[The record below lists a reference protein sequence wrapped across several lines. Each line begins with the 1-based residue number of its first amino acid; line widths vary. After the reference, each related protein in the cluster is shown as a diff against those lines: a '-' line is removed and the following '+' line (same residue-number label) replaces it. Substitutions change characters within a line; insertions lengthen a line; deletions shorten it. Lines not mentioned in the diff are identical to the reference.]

1 MEKRKILLFVKTR
14 NSKRHHEI
22 EGYISADSPMLE
34 AKGFFNY
41 FDEEENI
48 HIIPAE
54 NIEYFA
60 LSYSLVEYAEMEG
73 FTDSK
78 ASTNLINNTYTL
90 DTNQDKVMD
99 IEDCFSVAKGTKY
112 IAFDTFGTEV
122 VNRIFVPIS
131 SVKDI
136 TIHDNEEPTRYKASL
151 LFDPTV
157 LLAAAGEGNDHRV
170 LDIFKNL
177 KPTGITEAEVV
188 QLYQAGFYDLTIL
201 PEGIANGLDV
211 YINHSEEI
219 DDNDEGN
226 IIRFHKDA
234 DGFFTAPEG
243 ALEPVDDEYKVPNGD
258 NTLKTHP
265 GFKVLPTL
273 AEGTEMTDEE
283 LVKAIEEQ
291 LEVPS
296 NNVYETIEGD
306 IVDLGTEADNMETC
320 QPEEPDFSENL
331 AETHPD
337 AYAEV
342 QEEFKR
348 DLNRL
353 KAFSKYRLQQEL
365 ANDHL
370 IKANN
375 PNYSSTLL
383 DIEEAYYD
391 ILKSTGTDITKDSHS
406 FKENLV
412 DYIRSM

>member
-14 NSKRHHEI
+14 NSKRNHEI

-112 IAFDTFGTEV
+112 IAFDTFGTEA

-226 IIRFHKDA
+226 IIRFHKGE

-243 ALEPVDDEYKVPNGD
+243 VLEPVKED
-258 NTLKTHP
+258 
-265 GFKVLPTL
+265 
-273 AEGTEMTDEE
+273 TE
-283 LVKAIEEQ
+283 
-291 LEVPS
+291 EVQTPS
-296 NNVYETIEGD
+296 DNVYENIEGD
-306 IVDLGTEADNMETC
+306 VIDLGAEADNMETC
-320 QPEEPDFSENL
+320 QLEEPDFSENL
-331 AETHPD
+331 AESHPE

-342 QEEFKR
+342 QEEFKC

-375 PNYSSTLL
+375 SQYSSTLL

>member
-14 NSKRHHEI
+14 NSKRNHEI

-60 LSYSLVEYAEMEG
+60 LSYSLVEYADMEG
-73 FTDSK
+73 FTNSK

-112 IAFDTFGTEV
+112 IAFDTFGTEA

-226 IIRFHKDA
+226 IIRFHKGE

-243 ALEPVDDEYKVPNGD
+243 ALEPVKED
-258 NTLKTHP
+258 
-265 GFKVLPTL
+265 
-273 AEGTEMTDEE
+273 TE
-283 LVKAIEEQ
+283 
-291 LEVPS
+291 EVQTPS
-296 NNVYETIEGD
+296 DNVYETIEGD
-306 IVDLGTEADNMETC
+306 IVDLGAEADNMETC

-331 AETHPD
+331 ADSHPE

-375 PNYSSTLL
+375 SNYSSTLL

>member
-14 NSKRHHEI
+14 NSKRNHEI

-73 FTDSK
+73 FTNSK

-112 IAFDTFGTEV
+112 IAFDTFGTEA

-219 DDNDEGN
+219 DTSNNKVSQFNLEA
-226 IIRFHKDA
+226 RAF
-234 DGFFTAPEG
+234 
-243 ALEPVDDEYKVPNGD
+243 EPVDDELPNNND
-258 NTLKTHP
+258 
-265 GFKVLPTL
+265 
-273 AEGTEMTDEE
+273 TEEIQT
-283 LVKAIEEQ
+283 
-291 LEVPS
+291 PS
-296 NNVYETIEGD
+296 DNVYENIEGEV
-306 IVDLGTEADNMETC
+306 IDLGAEADNMETC

-331 AETHPD
+331 AESHPE

-375 PNYSSTLL
+375 SQYSSTLL
-383 DIEEAYYD
+383 DIEDAYYD
-391 ILKSTGTDITKDSHS
+391 ILKSTGTDIAKDSHS

>member
-14 NSKRHHEI
+14 NSKRNHEI

-73 FTDSK
+73 FADSK

-136 TIHDNEEPTRYKASL
+136 TIRDNEAPTRYKASL

-157 LLAAAGEGNDHRV
+157 LLAAAVEGNDHRV

-226 IIRFHKDA
+226 IIRFHKGE

-243 ALEPVDDEYKVPNGD
+243 ALEPVKED
-258 NTLKTHP
+258 TLD
-265 GFKVLPTL
+265 GN
-273 AEGTEMTDEE
+273 EE
-283 LVKAIEEQ
+283 IQ
-291 LEVPS
+291 TPS
-296 NNVYETIEGD
+296 DNVYENIEGD
-306 IVDLGTEADNMETC
+306 IVDLGAEADNMETC

-331 AETHPD
+331 AESHPD

-375 PNYSSTLL
+375 SQYSSTLL

>member
-14 NSKRHHEI
+14 NSKRNHEI

-73 FTDSK
+73 FADSK

-112 IAFDTFGTEV
+112 IAFDTFGTEA
-122 VNRIFVPIS
+122 VNRIFVPIA

-226 IIRFHKDA
+226 IIRFHKGD

-243 ALEPVDDEYKVPNGD
+243 ALEPVKED
-258 NTLKTHP
+258 
-265 GFKVLPTL
+265 
-273 AEGTEMTDEE
+273 TE
-283 LVKAIEEQ
+283 
-291 LEVPS
+291 EVQTPS
-296 NNVYETIEGD
+296 DNVYETIEGD

-331 AETHPD
+331 ADSHPE

>member
-14 NSKRHHEI
+14 NSKRNHEI

-112 IAFDTFGTEV
+112 IAFDTFGTEA

-136 TIHDNEEPTRYKASL
+136 TIRDNEAPTRYKASL

-188 QLYQAGFYDLTIL
+188 QLYKAGFYNLDIL
-201 PEGIANGLDV
+201 PEGIAKGLDV

-219 DDNDEGN
+219 DTTDNEVSQFN
-226 IIRFHKDA
+226 LEARAF
-234 DGFFTAPEG
+234 
-243 ALEPVDDEYKVPNGD
+243 EPVDDKDLIDDEDTAAIYEGIEKLQKVSD
-258 NTLKTHP
+258 
-265 GFKVLPTL
+265 
-273 AEGTEMTDEE
+273 
-283 LVKAIEEQ
+283 
-291 LEVPS
+291 
-296 NNVYETIEGD
+296 NVYENIEGD
-306 IVDLGTEADNMETC
+306 VIDLGAEADNMETC

-331 AETHPD
+331 AESHPD
-337 AYAEV
+337 TYAEV

-375 PNYSSTLL
+375 PQYSSTLL

-391 ILKSTGTDITKDSHS
+391 ILKSTGTDIAKDSVS
-406 FKENLV
+406 FKNNLC

>member
-14 NSKRHHEI
+14 NSKRNHEI

-136 TIHDNEEPTRYKASL
+136 TIRDNEAPTRYKASL

-211 YINHSEEI
+211 YINHSEEM

-226 IIRFHKDA
+226 IIRFHKGD
-234 DGFFTAPEG
+234 DGLFTAPEG
-243 ALEPVDDEYKVPNGD
+243 ALEPAKED
-258 NTLKTHP
+258 
-265 GFKVLPTL
+265 
-273 AEGTEMTDEE
+273 TE
-283 LVKAIEEQ
+283 
-291 LEVPS
+291 EVQTPS
-296 NNVYETIEGD
+296 DNVYETIEGD
-306 IVDLGTEADNMETC
+306 IVDLGAEADNMETC
-320 QPEEPDFSENL
+320 QPEKPDFSENL

-375 PNYSSTLL
+375 SQYSSTLL
-383 DIEEAYYD
+383 DIEDAYYD
-391 ILKSTGTDITKDSHS
+391 ILKSTGTDIAKDSHS

>member
-14 NSKRHHEI
+14 NSKRNHEI

-41 FDEEENI
+41 FDENENI

-60 LSYSLVEYAEMEG
+60 LSYSLAEYAEMEG

-78 ASTNLINNTYTL
+78 ASTNLINNIYTL

-112 IAFDTFGTEV
+112 IAFDTFGTEA

-136 TIHDNEEPTRYKASL
+136 TIHDNEAPTRYKASL

-243 ALEPVDDEYKVPNGD
+243 ALEPVEED
-258 NTLKTHP
+258 TLPIHD
-265 GFKVLPTL
+265 
-273 AEGTEMTDEE
+273 GTEEVQTPSDNVYENIEGDIIEMSDEE
-283 LVKAIEEQ
+283 LYNAIEEQ
-291 LEVPS
+291 LEVPERPS
-296 NNVYETIEGD
+296 KED
-306 IVDLGTEADNMETC
+306 H
-320 QPEEPDFSENL
+320 DFSENL
-331 AETHPD
+331 AESHPD

-375 PNYSSTLL
+375 SQYSSTLL

>member
-14 NSKRHHEI
+14 NSKRNHEI

-41 FDEEENI
+41 FDENENI

-73 FTDSK
+73 FADSK

-122 VNRIFVPIS
+122 VNRIFVPIA

-226 IIRFHKDA
+226 IIRFHKGE

-243 ALEPVDDEYKVPNGD
+243 ALEPVEED
-258 NTLKTHP
+258 TLD
-265 GFKVLPTL
+265 
-273 AEGTEMTDEE
+273 GTE
-283 LVKAIEEQ
+283 
-291 LEVPS
+291 EVQTPS
-296 NNVYETIEGD
+296 DNVYETIEGD
-306 IVDLGTEADNMETC
+306 IVDLGAEADNMETC

-331 AETHPD
+331 ADSHPE

>member
-14 NSKRHHEI
+14 NSKRNHEI

-112 IAFDTFGTEV
+112 IAFDTFGTEA
-122 VNRIFVPIS
+122 VNRIFVPIA

-136 TIHDNEEPTRYKASL
+136 TIRDNESPTRYKASL

-157 LLAAAGEGNDHRV
+157 LLAAAGEGNDHRI

-226 IIRFHKDA
+226 IIRFHKGE

-243 ALEPVDDEYKVPNGD
+243 ALEPVEED
-258 NTLKTHP
+258 
-265 GFKVLPTL
+265 
-273 AEGTEMTDEE
+273 TE
-283 LVKAIEEQ
+283 
-291 LEVPS
+291 EVQTPS
-296 NNVYETIEGD
+296 DNVYETIEGD

-331 AETHPD
+331 ADSHPE

-375 PNYSSTLL
+375 SNYSSTLL

>member
-14 NSKRHHEI
+14 NSKRNHEI

-112 IAFDTFGTEV
+112 IAFDTFGNEV

-136 TIHDNEEPTRYKASL
+136 TIRDNEAPTRYKASL

-226 IIRFHKDA
+226 IIRFHKDT

-243 ALEPVDDEYKVPNGD
+243 ALEPVKED
-258 NTLKTHP
+258 
-265 GFKVLPTL
+265 
-273 AEGTEMTDEE
+273 TE
-283 LVKAIEEQ
+283 
-291 LEVPS
+291 EVQTPS
-296 NNVYETIEGD
+296 DNVYETIEGD

-331 AETHPD
+331 AESHPD

>member
-14 NSKRHHEI
+14 NSKRNHEI

-73 FTDSK
+73 FVDSK
-78 ASTNLINNTYTL
+78 ASNNLINNTYTL

-112 IAFDTFGTEV
+112 IAFDTFGTEA

-219 DDNDEGN
+219 DENDEGN
-226 IIRFHKDA
+226 IIRFHKGD

-243 ALEPVDDEYKVPNGD
+243 ALEPVEEDALDGNEEIQ
-258 NTLKTHP
+258 TLS
-265 GFKVLPTL
+265 
-273 AEGTEMTDEE
+273 D
-283 LVKAIEEQ
+283 
-291 LEVPS
+291 
-296 NNVYETIEGD
+296 NVYETIEGD

-331 AETHPD
+331 AESHPE

-375 PNYSSTLL
+375 SNYSSTLL

>member
-14 NSKRHHEI
+14 NSKRNHEI

-73 FTDSK
+73 FINSK

-112 IAFDTFGTEV
+112 IAFDTFGTEA

-136 TIHDNEEPTRYKASL
+136 IIHDNEEPTRYKASL

-177 KPTGITEAEVV
+177 KPTGITEDEVV

-219 DDNDEGN
+219 DTSNNKVSQFNLEA
-226 IIRFHKDA
+226 RAF
-234 DGFFTAPEG
+234 
-243 ALEPVDDEYKVPNGD
+243 EPVDDELPNNND
-258 NTLKTHP
+258 
-265 GFKVLPTL
+265 
-273 AEGTEMTDEE
+273 TEEIQT
-283 LVKAIEEQ
+283 
-291 LEVPS
+291 PS
-296 NNVYETIEGD
+296 DNVYENIEGEV
-306 IVDLGTEADNMETC
+306 IDLGAESDNMETC

-331 AETHPD
+331 AETHPE

-375 PNYSSTLL
+375 SQYSSTLL
-383 DIEEAYYD
+383 DIEDAYYD
-391 ILKSTGTDITKDSHS
+391 ILKSTGTDIAKDSHS

>member
-14 NSKRHHEI
+14 NSKRNHEI

-41 FDEEENI
+41 FDENENI

-60 LSYSLVEYAEMEG
+60 ISYSLVEYAEMEG
-73 FTDSK
+73 FADSK
-78 ASTNLINNTYTL
+78 ASNNLINNTYTL

-136 TIHDNEEPTRYKASL
+136 TIRDNEEPTRYKASL

-243 ALEPVDDEYKVPNGD
+243 ALEPVEED
-258 NTLKTHP
+258 TLD
-265 GFKVLPTL
+265 GN
-273 AEGTEMTDEE
+273 EE
-283 LVKAIEEQ
+283 IQ
-291 LEVPS
+291 TPS
-296 NNVYETIEGD
+296 DNVYETIEGD

-331 AETHPD
+331 AESHPD

-375 PNYSSTLL
+375 SQYSSTLL

-391 ILKSTGTDITKDSHS
+391 ILKSTGTDIAKDSVS
-406 FKENLV
+406 FKNNLCE
-412 DYIRSM
+412 YIRSM

>member
-1 MEKRKILLFVKTR
+1 MEKRNILLFVKTR
-14 NSKRHHEI
+14 NSKRNHEI

-41 FDEEENI
+41 FDENENI

-60 LSYSLVEYAEMEG
+60 ISYSLVEYAEMEG
-73 FTDSK
+73 FADSK
-78 ASTNLINNTYTL
+78 ASNNLINNTYTL

-99 IEDCFSVAKGTKY
+99 IDDCFSVAKGTKY

-136 TIHDNEEPTRYKASL
+136 TIRDNESPTRYKASL

-157 LLAAAGEGNDHRV
+157 LLAAAGEGNDYRV

-226 IIRFHKDA
+226 IIRFHKGE

-243 ALEPVDDEYKVPNGD
+243 ALEPVKED
-258 NTLKTHP
+258 
-265 GFKVLPTL
+265 
-273 AEGTEMTDEE
+273 TE
-283 LVKAIEEQ
+283 
-291 LEVPS
+291 EVQTPS
-296 NNVYETIEGD
+296 DNVYETIEGD
-306 IVDLGTEADNMETC
+306 IVDLGAEANNMETC

-331 AETHPD
+331 AESHPE
-337 AYAEV
+337 AYVEV

>member
-14 NSKRHHEI
+14 NSKRNHEI

-73 FTDSK
+73 FADSK

-136 TIHDNEEPTRYKASL
+136 TIRDNEAPTRYKASL

-226 IIRFHKDA
+226 IIRFHKGE

-243 ALEPVDDEYKVPNGD
+243 ALEPVKED
-258 NTLKTHP
+258 
-265 GFKVLPTL
+265 
-273 AEGTEMTDEE
+273 TE
-283 LVKAIEEQ
+283 
-291 LEVPS
+291 EVQTPS
-296 NNVYETIEGD
+296 DNVYETIEGD

-331 AETHPD
+331 ADSHPE

>member
-14 NSKRHHEI
+14 NSKRNHEI

-41 FDEEENI
+41 FDENENI

-112 IAFDTFGTEV
+112 IAFDTFGTEA
-122 VNRIFVPIS
+122 VNRIFVPIA

-188 QLYQAGFYDLTIL
+188 QLYHAGFYDLSIL

-211 YINHSEEI
+211 YLNHSEEI

-226 IIRFHKDA
+226 VIQFHQGF
-234 DGFFTAPEG
+234 DGEP
-243 ALEPVDDEYKVPNGD
+243 LEVIKESID
-258 NTLKTHP
+258 NT
-265 GFKVLPTL
+265 
-273 AEGTEMTDEE
+273 EE
-283 LVKAIEEQ
+283 DTT
-291 LEVPS
+291 PS
-296 NNVYETIEGD
+296 DNVYENIEGEV
-306 IVDLGTEADNMETC
+306 IDLGQDSDNMETC

-331 AETHPD
+331 AESHPE

-375 PNYSSTLL
+375 SNYSSTLL

-391 ILKSTGTDITKDSHS
+391 ILKSTGTDVSKDSHS

>member
-14 NSKRHHEI
+14 NSKRNHEI

-136 TIHDNEEPTRYKASL
+136 TIRDNEAPTRYKASL

-243 ALEPVDDEYKVPNGD
+243 ALEPVKEDTEEVQ
-258 NTLKTHP
+258 TLS
-265 GFKVLPTL
+265 
-273 AEGTEMTDEE
+273 D
-283 LVKAIEEQ
+283 
-291 LEVPS
+291 
-296 NNVYETIEGD
+296 NVYENIEGD
-306 IVDLGTEADNMETC
+306 VIDLGTEADNMETC

-375 PNYSSTLL
+375 SQYTSTLL

>member
-14 NSKRHHEI
+14 NSKRNHEI

-73 FTDSK
+73 FADSK

-122 VNRIFVPIS
+122 VNRIFVPIA

-136 TIHDNEEPTRYKASL
+136 TIHDNEEPIRYKASL

-157 LLAAAGEGNDHRV
+157 LLAAAGKDNDHRV

-177 KPTGITEAEVV
+177 KPVGITEAEVV

-226 IIRFHKDA
+226 IIRFHKGD

-243 ALEPVDDEYKVPNGD
+243 ALEPVKED
-258 NTLKTHP
+258 
-265 GFKVLPTL
+265 
-273 AEGTEMTDEE
+273 TE
-283 LVKAIEEQ
+283 
-291 LEVPS
+291 EVQTPS
-296 NNVYETIEGD
+296 DNVYETIEGD

-331 AETHPD
+331 ADSHPE

-375 PNYSSTLL
+375 SQYSSTLL
-383 DIEEAYYD
+383 DIEDAYYD
-391 ILKSTGTDITKDSHS
+391 ILKSTGTDIAKDSHS

>member
-14 NSKRHHEI
+14 NSKRNHEI

-41 FDEEENI
+41 FDENENI

-60 LSYSLVEYAEMEG
+60 ISYSLVEYAEMEG
-73 FTDSK
+73 FADSK
-78 ASTNLINNTYTL
+78 ASNNLINNTYTL

-112 IAFDTFGTEV
+112 IAFDTFGTEA
-122 VNRIFVPIS
+122 VNRIFVPIA

-226 IIRFHKDA
+226 IIRFHKGD

-243 ALEPVDDEYKVPNGD
+243 ALEPVEED
-258 NTLKTHP
+258 TLD
-265 GFKVLPTL
+265 
-273 AEGTEMTDEE
+273 GTE
-283 LVKAIEEQ
+283 
-291 LEVPS
+291 EVQTPS
-296 NNVYETIEGD
+296 DNVYETIEGD

-331 AETHPD
+331 ADSHPE

-375 PNYSSTLL
+375 SNYSSTLL

>member
-14 NSKRHHEI
+14 NSKRNHEI

-41 FDEEENI
+41 FDENENI

-60 LSYSLVEYAEMEG
+60 ISYSLVEYAEMEG
-73 FTDSK
+73 FADSK
-78 ASTNLINNTYTL
+78 ASNNLINNTYTL

-112 IAFDTFGTEV
+112 IAFDTFGTEA

-136 TIHDNEEPTRYKASL
+136 TIRDNEEPTRYKASL

-243 ALEPVDDEYKVPNGD
+243 ALEPVKED
-258 NTLKTHP
+258 
-265 GFKVLPTL
+265 
-273 AEGTEMTDEE
+273 TE
-283 LVKAIEEQ
+283 
-291 LEVPS
+291 EVQTPS
-296 NNVYETIEGD
+296 DNVYETIEGD

-331 AETHPD
+331 ADSHPE

-375 PNYSSTLL
+375 PNYTSTLL

>member
-14 NSKRHHEI
+14 NSKRNHEI

-41 FDEEENI
+41 FDENENI

-60 LSYSLVEYAEMEG
+60 ISYSLVEYAEMEG

-136 TIHDNEEPTRYKASL
+136 TIRDNEAPTRYKASL

-226 IIRFHKDA
+226 IIRFHKGE

-243 ALEPVDDEYKVPNGD
+243 ALEPVKED
-258 NTLKTHP
+258 
-265 GFKVLPTL
+265 
-273 AEGTEMTDEE
+273 TE
-283 LVKAIEEQ
+283 
-291 LEVPS
+291 EVQTPS
-296 NNVYETIEGD
+296 DNVYETIEGD
-306 IVDLGTEADNMETC
+306 IVDLGAEADNMETC

-331 AETHPD
+331 AETHPE

-375 PNYSSTLL
+375 PNYTSTLL

>member
-14 NSKRHHEI
+14 NSKRNHEI

-73 FTDSK
+73 FADSK

-136 TIHDNEEPTRYKASL
+136 TIRDNEAPTRYKASL

-226 IIRFHKDA
+226 IIRFHKGE

-243 ALEPVDDEYKVPNGD
+243 ALEPVKED
-258 NTLKTHP
+258 
-265 GFKVLPTL
+265 
-273 AEGTEMTDEE
+273 TE
-283 LVKAIEEQ
+283 
-291 LEVPS
+291 EVQTPS
-296 NNVYETIEGD
+296 DNVYETIEGD

-331 AETHPD
+331 AETHPE

-375 PNYSSTLL
+375 PNYTSTLL

>member
-14 NSKRHHEI
+14 NSKRNHEI

-73 FTDSK
+73 FADSK

-136 TIHDNEEPTRYKASL
+136 TIRDNEAPTRYKASL

-177 KPTGITEAEVV
+177 KPTGITEAEVI

-226 IIRFHKDA
+226 IIRFHKGE

-243 ALEPVDDEYKVPNGD
+243 ALEPVKED
-258 NTLKTHP
+258 
-265 GFKVLPTL
+265 
-273 AEGTEMTDEE
+273 TE
-283 LVKAIEEQ
+283 
-291 LEVPS
+291 EVQTPS
-296 NNVYETIEGD
+296 DNVYETIEGD

-331 AETHPD
+331 AESHPE

-375 PNYSSTLL
+375 SQYSSTLL
-383 DIEEAYYD
+383 DIEDAYYD

>member
-14 NSKRHHEI
+14 NSKRNHEI

-41 FDEEENI
+41 FDENENI

-60 LSYSLVEYAEMEG
+60 ISYSLVEYAEMEG
-73 FTDSK
+73 FADSK

-112 IAFDTFGTEV
+112 IAFDTFGNEV
-122 VNRIFVPIS
+122 VNRIFVPIA

-136 TIHDNEEPTRYKASL
+136 TIRDNEAPTRYKASL

-157 LLAAAGEGNDHRV
+157 LLAAAGKDNDHRV

-243 ALEPVDDEYKVPNGD
+243 ALEPVEED
-258 NTLKTHP
+258 
-265 GFKVLPTL
+265 
-273 AEGTEMTDEE
+273 TE
-283 LVKAIEEQ
+283 
-291 LEVPS
+291 EVQTPS
-296 NNVYETIEGD
+296 DNVYETIEGD

-331 AETHPD
+331 ADSHPE

>member
-14 NSKRHHEI
+14 NSKRNHEI

-73 FTDSK
+73 FTNSK

-112 IAFDTFGTEV
+112 IAFDTFGTEA

-157 LLAAAGEGNDHRV
+157 LLAAAGKGNDHRV

-201 PEGIANGLDV
+201 PEGIAQGLDV

-219 DDNDEGN
+219 DENDEGN

-243 ALEPVDDEYKVPNGD
+243 ALEPVEED
-258 NTLKTHP
+258 TLPIHD
-265 GFKVLPTL
+265 
-273 AEGTEMTDEE
+273 GTE
-283 LVKAIEEQ
+283 
-291 LEVPS
+291 EVQTPS
-296 NNVYETIEGD
+296 DNVYETIEGD

-331 AETHPD
+331 AETHPE

>member
-14 NSKRHHEI
+14 NSKRNHEI

-73 FTDSK
+73 FINSK

-136 TIHDNEEPTRYKASL
+136 TIHDNEAPTRYKASL

-226 IIRFHKDA
+226 IIRFHKGA
-234 DGFFTAPEG
+234 DDSMFTG
-243 ALEPVDDEYKVPNGD
+243 AIVNSGIDPDGDVKDDRVAIPND
-258 NTLKTHP
+258 
-265 GFKVLPTL
+265 
-273 AEGTEMTDEE
+273 
-283 LVKAIEEQ
+283 
-291 LEVPS
+291 
-296 NNVYETIEGD
+296 NVYENIEGEV
-306 IVDLGTEADNMETC
+306 IDLGAEADNMETC

-331 AETHPD
+331 ADSHPE

>member
-14 NSKRHHEI
+14 NSKRNHEI

-34 AKGFFNY
+34 VKGFFNY

-136 TIHDNEEPTRYKASL
+136 TIRDNEAPTRYKASL

-226 IIRFHKDA
+226 IIRFHKGE
-234 DGFFTAPEG
+234 DGFFTALEG
-243 ALEPVDDEYKVPNGD
+243 ALEPVEED
-258 NTLKTHP
+258 
-265 GFKVLPTL
+265 
-273 AEGTEMTDEE
+273 TE
-283 LVKAIEEQ
+283 
-291 LEVPS
+291 EVQTPS
-296 NNVYETIEGD
+296 DNVYENIEGD
-306 IVDLGTEADNMETC
+306 VIDLGAEADNMETC

-331 AETHPD
+331 AESHPD

-375 PNYSSTLL
+375 SNYSSTLL

>member
-14 NSKRHHEI
+14 NSKRNHEI

-60 LSYSLVEYAEMEG
+60 LSYSLAEYAEMEG

-136 TIHDNEEPTRYKASL
+136 TIRDNEAPTRYKASL

-226 IIRFHKDA
+226 IIRFHKGE

-243 ALEPVDDEYKVPNGD
+243 ALEPVKED
-258 NTLKTHP
+258 
-265 GFKVLPTL
+265 
-273 AEGTEMTDEE
+273 TE
-283 LVKAIEEQ
+283 
-291 LEVPS
+291 EVQTPS
-296 NNVYETIEGD
+296 DNVYENIEGD
-306 IVDLGTEADNMETC
+306 VIDLGAEADNMETC
-320 QPEEPDFSENL
+320 QPEESDFSENL
-331 AETHPD
+331 AESHPE

-375 PNYSSTLL
+375 SQYSSTLL
-383 DIEEAYYD
+383 DIEDAYYD

>member
-14 NSKRHHEI
+14 NSKRNHEI
-22 EGYISADSPMLE
+22 EGYISDDSPMLE

-112 IAFDTFGTEV
+112 IAFDTFGTEA
-122 VNRIFVPIS
+122 VNRIFVPIA

-226 IIRFHKDA
+226 IIRFHKGE

-243 ALEPVDDEYKVPNGD
+243 ALEPVKED
-258 NTLKTHP
+258 TLPIHD
-265 GFKVLPTL
+265 
-273 AEGTEMTDEE
+273 GTE
-283 LVKAIEEQ
+283 
-291 LEVPS
+291 EVQTPS
-296 NNVYETIEGD
+296 DNIYENIEGD
-306 IVDLGTEADNMETC
+306 VIDLGTEADNMETC

-331 AETHPD
+331 AESHPE

-375 PNYSSTLL
+375 SQYSSTLL

-391 ILKSTGTDITKDSHS
+391 ILKSTGTDITRDSHS

>member
-14 NSKRHHEI
+14 NSKRNHEI

-41 FDEEENI
+41 FDENENI

-60 LSYSLVEYAEMEG
+60 ISYSLVEYAEMEG
-73 FTDSK
+73 FADSK
-78 ASTNLINNTYTL
+78 ASNNLINNTYTL

-112 IAFDTFGTEV
+112 IAFDTFGTEA

-243 ALEPVDDEYKVPNGD
+243 ALEPVKED
-258 NTLKTHP
+258 
-265 GFKVLPTL
+265 
-273 AEGTEMTDEE
+273 TE
-283 LVKAIEEQ
+283 
-291 LEVPS
+291 EVQTPS
-296 NNVYETIEGD
+296 DNVYETIEGD

-331 AETHPD
+331 AESHPE

-375 PNYSSTLL
+375 SQYSSTLL
-383 DIEEAYYD
+383 DIEDAYYD

>member
-14 NSKRHHEI
+14 NSKRNHEI

-136 TIHDNEEPTRYKASL
+136 TIRDNEAPTRYKASL

-188 QLYQAGFYDLTIL
+188 QLYQASFYDLTIL

-243 ALEPVDDEYKVPNGD
+243 ALEPVKEDTEEVQTPSD
-258 NTLKTHP
+258 N
-265 GFKVLPTL
+265 
-273 AEGTEMTDEE
+273 
-283 LVKAIEEQ
+283 I
-291 LEVPS
+291 
-296 NNVYETIEGD
+296 YETIEGD
-306 IVDLGTEADNMETC
+306 IVDLGAEADNMETC

-331 AETHPD
+331 AESHPE

-375 PNYSSTLL
+375 SNYSSTLL

>member
-14 NSKRHHEI
+14 NSKRNHEI

-136 TIHDNEEPTRYKASL
+136 TIRDNEAPTRYKASL

-226 IIRFHKDA
+226 IIRFHKGE

-243 ALEPVDDEYKVPNGD
+243 ALEPVKEDTKEVQTPSD
-258 NTLKTHP
+258 N
-265 GFKVLPTL
+265 
-273 AEGTEMTDEE
+273 
-283 LVKAIEEQ
+283 I
-291 LEVPS
+291 
-296 NNVYETIEGD
+296 YETIEGD
-306 IVDLGTEADNMETC
+306 IVDLGVEADNMETC

-348 DLNRL
+348 NLNRL

-375 PNYSSTLL
+375 PKYTSTLL

>member
-14 NSKRHHEI
+14 NSKRNHEI

-136 TIHDNEEPTRYKASL
+136 TIRDNEAPTRYKASL

-188 QLYQAGFYDLTIL
+188 QLYQSGFYDLTIL

-226 IIRFHKDA
+226 IIRFHKGE

-243 ALEPVDDEYKVPNGD
+243 ALEPVEED
-258 NTLKTHP
+258 TLPIHD
-265 GFKVLPTL
+265 
-273 AEGTEMTDEE
+273 GTEEVQIPSDNVYENIEGDIIEMSDEE
-283 LVKAIEEQ
+283 LYNAIEEQ
-291 LEVPS
+291 LEVPERPS
-296 NNVYETIEGD
+296 KED
-306 IVDLGTEADNMETC
+306 H
-320 QPEEPDFSENL
+320 DFSENL

-375 PNYSSTLL
+375 SQYSSTLL

>member
-14 NSKRHHEI
+14 NSKRNHEI

-41 FDEEENI
+41 FDENENI

-60 LSYSLVEYAEMEG
+60 LSYSLAEYAEMEG

-112 IAFDTFGTEV
+112 IAFDTFGTEA
-122 VNRIFVPIS
+122 VNRIFVPIA

-226 IIRFHKDA
+226 IIRFHKGD
-234 DGFFTAPEG
+234 DGFFTVPEG
-243 ALEPVDDEYKVPNGD
+243 ALEPVKEDTEEVQIPSDNVYENIEGD
-258 NTLKTHP
+258 II
-265 GFKVLPTL
+265 
-273 AEGTEMTDEE
+273 EMSDEE
-283 LVKAIEEQ
+283 LYNAIEEQ
-291 LEVPS
+291 LEVPERPS
-296 NNVYETIEGD
+296 KED
-306 IVDLGTEADNMETC
+306 H
-320 QPEEPDFSENL
+320 DFSENL
-331 AETHPD
+331 AESHPD

-375 PNYSSTLL
+375 SQYSSTLL

>member
-14 NSKRHHEI
+14 NSKRNHEI

-136 TIHDNEEPTRYKASL
+136 TIRDNEAPTRYKASL

-226 IIRFHKDA
+226 IIRFHKGE

-243 ALEPVDDEYKVPNGD
+243 ALEPVKED
-258 NTLKTHP
+258 
-265 GFKVLPTL
+265 
-273 AEGTEMTDEE
+273 TE
-283 LVKAIEEQ
+283 
-291 LEVPS
+291 EVQTPS
-296 NNVYETIEGD
+296 DNVYETIEGD
-306 IVDLGTEADNMETC
+306 IVDLGTEADNIETC

-375 PNYSSTLL
+375 PNYTSTLL

>member
-14 NSKRHHEI
+14 NSKRNHEI

-60 LSYSLVEYAEMEG
+60 LSYTLVEYAEMEG

-136 TIHDNEEPTRYKASL
+136 TIRDNEAPTRYKASL

-226 IIRFHKDA
+226 IIRFHKGE

-243 ALEPVDDEYKVPNGD
+243 ALEPVEED
-258 NTLKTHP
+258 
-265 GFKVLPTL
+265 
-273 AEGTEMTDEE
+273 TE
-283 LVKAIEEQ
+283 
-291 LEVPS
+291 EVQTPS
-296 NNVYETIEGD
+296 DNVYENIEGD
-306 IVDLGTEADNMETC
+306 VIDLGAEADNMETC

-331 AETHPD
+331 AESHPD

-375 PNYSSTLL
+375 PNYTSTLL

>member
-14 NSKRHHEI
+14 NSKRNHEI

-41 FDEEENI
+41 FDEKENI

-73 FTDSK
+73 FTNSK

-112 IAFDTFGTEV
+112 IAFDTFGTEAI
-122 VNRIFVPIS
+122 NRIFVPIS

-219 DDNDEGN
+219 DTSNNKVSQFNLEA
-226 IIRFHKDA
+226 RAF
-234 DGFFTAPEG
+234 
-243 ALEPVDDEYKVPNGD
+243 EPVDDEYKVPNGD
-258 NTLKTHP
+258 DTLKTHP
-265 GFKVLPTL
+265 GFKVPPTI
-273 AEGTEMTDEE
+273 AEGTEITDEYP
-283 LVKAIEEQ
+283 Q
-291 LEVPS
+291 TPS
-296 NNVYETIEGD
+296 DNVYENIEGEV
-306 IVDLGTEADNMETC
+306 IDLGAEADNMETC

-331 AETHPD
+331 AETHPE

-370 IKANN
+370 IRANN

-391 ILKSTGTDITKDSHS
+391 ILKSTGTNIAKDRHS

>member
-14 NSKRHHEI
+14 NSKRNHEI

-99 IEDCFSVAKGTKY
+99 IEYCFSVAKGTKY

-136 TIHDNEEPTRYKASL
+136 TIRDNEAPTRYKASL

-226 IIRFHKDA
+226 IIRFHKGE
-234 DGFFTAPEG
+234 DGFFTVPEG
-243 ALEPVDDEYKVPNGD
+243 ALEPVKDD
-258 NTLKTHP
+258 TLD
-265 GFKVLPTL
+265 
-273 AEGTEMTDEE
+273 GTE
-283 LVKAIEEQ
+283 
-291 LEVPS
+291 EVQTPS
-296 NNVYETIEGD
+296 DNVYETIEGD

-331 AETHPD
+331 ADSHPE

-375 PNYSSTLL
+375 PNYTSTLL

>member
-14 NSKRHHEI
+14 NSKRNHEI

-73 FTDSK
+73 FADSK

-112 IAFDTFGTEV
+112 IAFDTFGTEA
-122 VNRIFVPIS
+122 VNRIFVPIA

-226 IIRFHKDA
+226 IIRFHKGD

-243 ALEPVDDEYKVPNGD
+243 ALEPVKED
-258 NTLKTHP
+258 TLPIHD
-265 GFKVLPTL
+265 
-273 AEGTEMTDEE
+273 GTE
-283 LVKAIEEQ
+283 
-291 LEVPS
+291 EVPSPS

-306 IVDLGTEADNMETC
+306 IVDLGTETDNMETC

-331 AETHPD
+331 ADSHPE